1 MKNLFCRMLWEDPA
15 KFSSKHP
22 KDQSSIITFGLAIS
36 LVVMIEVFAGY
47 YNASNTF
54 HIAAPM
60 TYVAALVWGLIIYTI
75 DILIIRSPSNTW
87 VKICRGIIGIVIALI
102 GSFTVDSAIFK
113 KEIDFQLRENEKTR
127 IANFYDVEIQNQ
139 KNEVNSRYIDW
150 NDKQKIATI
159 EAEGGSRTGIVGV
172 GAVYKA
178 KKQSADTAQE
188 QYLVSDQKLNKLE
201 SEKKDAINASYTKA
215 IEQAGFLAHI
225 KAHFQFMFSD
235 IYALVLGAC
244 ISLFILSI
252 QLLVL
257 GLKWAIGPS
266 IEEQIIDVRSKEIER
281 DIRNKMKI
289 DESPLG
295 MFNGIMKPA
304 SEVLQGNNGTN

>member
-1 MKNLFCRMLWEDPA
+1 MKNLFCRMLWEDPT
-15 KFSSKHP
+15 KFSAKHP
-22 KDQSSIITFGLAIS
+22 KDQRSIITFGLAIS

-54 HIAAPM
+54 HISAPM

-87 VKICRGIIGIVIALI
+87 VKVCRGIIGIVIALI

-127 IANFYDVEIQNQ
+127 IANFYDIEIQNQ
-139 KNEVNSRYIDW
+139 KNEANSRYADW
-150 NDKQKIATI
+150 KEKEKIATT

-178 KKQSADTAQE
+178 KKQNANTAQE

-201 SEKKDAINASYTKA
+201 SEKKDAIKASYTEA
-215 IEQAGFLAHI
+215 IKQAGFLDHI

-235 IYALVLGAC
+235 VYALVLGIC
-244 ISLFILSI
+244 VSLFILSI

-257 GLKWAIGPS
+257 GLKWAIGSS
-266 IEEQIIDVRSKEIER
+266 IEEQIIEARTKEIER
-281 DIRNKMKI
+281 DIRNKIKI
-289 DESPLG
+289 DASPLG
-295 MFNGIMKPA
+295 MFNGVMKPA
-304 SEVLQGNNGTN
+304 SDVLQGNHSLN

>member
-1 MKNLFCRMLWEDPA
+1 MKNLFCRMLWEDPS
-15 KFSSKHP
+15 KFASKYP
-22 KDQSSIITFGLAIS
+22 KDQRSIITFGLAIS
-36 LVVMIEVFAGY
+36 LVVMIEIFAGY

-75 DILIIRSPSNTW
+75 DVLIIRSPSNTW
-87 VKICRGIIGIVIALI
+87 VKVSRGIIGIVIALI

-113 KEIDFQLRENEKTR
+113 KEIDFQLRENAKTR
-127 IANFYDVEIQNQ
+127 IANFYDVELSNQ
-139 KNEVNSRYIDW
+139 KNEVNSRYADW
-150 NDKQKIATI
+150 NDKLKVANT

-172 GAVYKA
+172 GTVYKA
-178 KKQSADTAQE
+178 KKQTADTAQE
-188 QYLVSDQKLNKLE
+188 QYLISDQKLNKLE
-201 SEKKDAINASYTKA
+201 NEKKDALNISYTKA
-215 IEQAGFLAHI
+215 VEEAGFLDHI

-244 ISLFILSI
+244 VSLFILSI

-266 IEEQIIDVRSKEIER
+266 IEEQIIDARSKEIER

-289 DESPLG
+289 DSSPLG
-295 MFNGIMKPA
+295 IFNGIMKPA
-304 SEVLQGNNGTN
+304 SEVLQGNNA

>member
-1 MKNLFCRMLWEDPA
+1 MKNLFCRMLWEDPS
-15 KFSSKHP
+15 KFASKYP
-22 KDQSSIITFGLAIS
+22 KDQRSIITFGLAIS
-36 LVVMIEVFAGY
+36 LVVMIEIFAGY

-54 HIAAPM
+54 HIPAPM

-75 DILIIRSPSNTW
+75 DVLIIRSPSNTW
-87 VKICRGIIGIVIALI
+87 VKVCRLIIGIVIALI

-113 KEIDFQLRENEKTR
+113 KEIDFQLRENAKTR
-127 IANFYDVEIQNQ
+127 IANFYDAEISNQ
-139 KNEVNSRYIDW
+139 KNEVNSRYADW
-150 NDKQKIATI
+150 NDKLKVATT

-178 KKQSADTAQE
+178 KKQTADTAQE
-188 QYLVSDQKLNKLE
+188 QYSISDQKLNKLE
-201 SEKKDAINASYTKA
+201 NEKKDALNTSYTKA
-215 IEQAGFLAHI
+215 VEEAGFLDHI

-244 ISLFILSI
+244 VSLFILSI

-266 IEEQIIDVRSKEIER
+266 LEEQIIEVKSLEIEN
-281 DIRNKMKI
+281 DIKNKKMI
-289 DESPLG
+289 DNSKLRI
-295 MFNGIMKPA
+295 FNGIFEPA
-304 SEVLQGNNGTN
+304 SEALQGNNDLK